1 MGNSIRRALVILG
14 ALIVLLPAT
23 CFGQD
28 KPTGSTDKSTGSTD
42 KSTGSTGKST
52 GSTGKSIPPAS
63 AKPAKEATCDGALEI
78 VPSQP
83 LTFVRKRRPVKIT
96 PTSTE
101 TKAEKKQAGETQN

>member
-1 MGNSIRRALVILG
+1 MRNSIRRALVILG

-23 CFGQD
+23 SFGQD
-28 KPTGSTDKSTGSTD
+28 KPTGSADKSP
-42 KSTGSTGKST
+42 
-52 GSTGKSIPPAS
+52 PPAS

-96 PTSTE
+96 P
-101 TKAEKKQAGETQN
+101 

>member
-1 MGNSIRRALVILG
+1 MRNSIRRAIAILG
-14 ALIVLLPAT
+14 ALIVLLPAAI
-23 CFGQD
+23 FGQD
-28 KPTGSTDKSTGSTD
+28 KPTLSADMPTGSAQKST
-42 KSTGSTGKST
+42 
-52 GSTGKSIPPAS
+52 PPAS

-83 LTFVRKRRPVKIT
+83 LTFVRKRRPAKNT